1 MGFYPAFLNLS
12 GKHCLVVGGG
22 RLALHKTEDLRTA
35 GARVTVVSPRLDPGF
50 GRLNDVRLIRRA
62 FRPSDLIL
70 GPWLVVA
77 ATDDEK
83 LHARIARLCRARRIW
98 ANVVDRPALC
108 DFIVPSVVRRGPVTF
123 AVSTGGLSPAVA
135 KFLGADLRRRYGPEV
150 GRLAAV
156 LKGVR
161 AELLRVP
168 IRARRRLLEGLVTKT
183 WLARFQAD
191 ARGATAEFRLLVRR
205 QIKSLTLPSGQR
217 LCRPRCP
224 ELCEGPPER
233 RGSRIPEG

>member
-22 RLALHKTEDLRTA
+22 DLALHKTLDLRAA
-35 GARVTVVSPRLDPGF
+35 GARVTVVSPRFAVGFGPLSDVVRHTRRFRADDLDP
-50 GRLNDVRLIRRA
+50 A
-62 FRPSDLIL
+62 
-70 GPWLVVA
+70 PWLVVA
-77 ATDDEK
+77 ATDDEA
-83 LHARIARLCRARRIW
+83 LHARIARLCRAKKIW

-168 IRARRRLLEGLVTKT
+168 IRARRRLLDELVTKP
-183 WLARFQAD
+183 WLARFRSD
-191 ARGATAEFRLLVRR
+191 PRGAAAELRSLADRK
-205 QIKSLTLPSGQR
+205 IKSLTLPSGQR

-224 ELCEGPPER
+224 ELCEGPPKR
-233 RGSRIPEG
+233 RGKITSEG

>member
-22 RLALHKTEDLRTA
+22 RLALHKAEDLRTA
-35 GARVTVVSPRLDPGF
+35 GAHVTVVSLRLVPGF
-50 GRLNDVRLIRRA
+50 GRMKDVRLIRRA
-62 FRPSDLIL
+62 FRPSDLIP

-168 IRARRRLLEGLVTKT
+168 MTSRRALLSTLVTEK
-183 WLARFQAD
+183 WLDRFRSD
-191 ARGATAEFRLLVRR
+191 PRGAAAEFRSIAGRK
-205 QIKSLTLPSGQR
+205 IKSLTLPF
-217 LCRPRCP
+217 PK
-224 ELCEGPPER
+224 R
-233 RGSRIPEG
+233 RGKSSPEG